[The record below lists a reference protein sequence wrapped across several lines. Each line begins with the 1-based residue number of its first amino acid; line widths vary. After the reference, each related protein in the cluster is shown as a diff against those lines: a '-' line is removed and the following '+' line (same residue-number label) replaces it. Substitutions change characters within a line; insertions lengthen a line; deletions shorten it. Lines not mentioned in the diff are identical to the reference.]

1 MLDTGYK
8 RDSGS
13 RSYYINILDFTLKTF
28 MIRSLQKKF
37 VFSLR
42 LSVSISLDI
51 STLSIGLN
59 LSFKAGQEW
68 ETREPLCEI
77 SGTWVTNKRSDMYD
91 LLIYTLELKID
102 LSANLVLSLEFRFG
116 IVLEA
121 DFNYVVQINIQ
132 IHV

>member
-77 SGTWVTNKRSDMYD
+77 SGT
-91 LLIYTLELKID
+91 
-102 LSANLVLSLEFRFG
+102 
-116 IVLEA
+116 
-121 DFNYVVQINIQ
+121 
-132 IHV
+132 

>member
-1 MLDTGYK
+1 
-8 RDSGS
+8 
-13 RSYYINILDFTLKTF
+13 
-28 MIRSLQKKF
+28 
-37 VFSLR
+37 
-42 LSVSISLDI
+42 
-51 STLSIGLN
+51 
-59 LSFKAGQEW
+59 
-68 ETREPLCEI
+68 
-77 SGTWVTNKRSDMYD
+77 MYD